1 VRQAIR
7 TVTHPFIDLGLRVGF
22 GGRSSSV
29 NDGNEFRV
37 VPVSNLVCLVN
48 FIGHGNTMRGP
59 RARIKDIM
67 LNRTLGRL
75 LWGHNQ
81 IDK

>member
-1 VRQAIR
+1 VRHAIR
-7 TVTHPFIDLGLRVGF
+7 TVTHPFIDLSLRVGF
-22 GGRSSSV
+22 GGCSSSV

-37 VPVSNLVCLVN
+37 IPISNLVRLVN
-48 FIGHGNTMRGP
+48 FIGHGNTMKGP

-75 LWGHNQ
+75 LWGDNQ
-81 IDK
+81 VDK